1 MAVEIE
7 KLTSTIEVTGEA
19 GVSSD
24 AQLARLARLVAK
36 FLADEARAQKNRREV
51 SAVREGAEPGSAQGS
66 VP

>member
-19 GVSSD
+19 GVPSD

-51 SAVREGAEPGSAQGS
+51 SAVREGAEPGSSQGS